1 MMMEESLNQGGSLIT
16 VTNLQH
22 QEFLNF
28 DNNDGENESS
38 NKKEGEGNGEATAPY
53 YYERASLR
61 SMLEPLPENLGE
73 KIMVNRSAC
82 GGRKAAYRCAN
93 PECEYQMIFAEKAI
107 RYQSNSASP
116 KRCIRSRRA
125 YGYGINSVSRVLQGE

>member
-53 YYERASLR
+53 YYEKASLR
-61 SMLEPLPENLGE
+61 SMLEAPPENLGE
-73 KIMVNRSAC
+73 KIMVNR
-82 GGRKAAYRCAN
+82 
-93 PECEYQMIFAEKAI
+93 
-107 RYQSNSASP
+107 
-116 KRCIRSRRA
+116 
-125 YGYGINSVSRVLQGE
+125 INKC